1 MKIGKILNNNV
12 VVVYEKNEPEKII
25 MGCGIAFHKKVGD
38 YVDETKVDKVFSIVN
53 QDINLK
59 LQQLLKDIPMEYIEI
74 TEKIVE
80 YAKVKASKMLNDFI
94 YITLPDHIHMAI
106 LREKEGVST
115 KNIMLWDIKRFYK
128 DEFEIGLHALKFIEE
143 KFQMKLSEDEAGF
156 IALHI
161 VNAQMDNDYNAI
173 KEIGSVTKLIH
184 QIIKI
189 LKYHFHTDFDEE
201 SVYFYRFITHL
212 KFFALRI
219 FQKNS
224 NQPDGDEE
232 LLALVKSK
240 YKSSYECTM
249 KIKDYIEKAYSY
261 TISEEEKLYLTIHI
275 ERIQK
280 ENSK

>member
-12 VVVYEKNEPEKII
+12 VVVYEENEPEKII
-25 MGCGIAFHKKVGD
+25 
-38 YVDETKVDKVFSIVN
+38 
-53 QDINLK
+53 
-59 LQQLLKDIPMEYIEI
+59 
-74 TEKIVE
+74 E
-80 YAKVKASKMLNDFI
+80 YAKTKASKVLNDFI

-106 LREKEGVST
+106 LREKEGIST

-128 DEFEIGLHALKFIEE
+128 AEFEIGFHALKFIEE

-161 VNAQMDNDYNAI
+161 VNAQIDSNYNAI

-189 LKYHFHTDFDEE
+189 LKYHFHSDFDEE

-212 KFFALRI
+212 NFFALRV
-219 FQKNS
+219 FQKNNN
-224 NQPDGDEE
+224 NQHDEDEE

-240 YKSSYECTM
+240 YKSSYS
-249 KIKDYIEKAYSY
+249 SY
-261 TISEEEKLYLTIHI
+261 
-275 ERIQK
+275 
-280 ENSK
+280 